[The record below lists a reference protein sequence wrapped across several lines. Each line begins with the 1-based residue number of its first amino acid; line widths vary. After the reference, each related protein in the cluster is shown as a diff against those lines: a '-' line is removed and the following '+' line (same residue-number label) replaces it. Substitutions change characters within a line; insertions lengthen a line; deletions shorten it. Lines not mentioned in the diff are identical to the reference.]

1 MAEAQ
6 NYDDQV
12 ESEYIEETGD
22 LINDLDVVIQQFA
35 TGQDEGRRRFDILL
49 GKLGSLCVTGRHT
62 RHALLNVTMHRL
74 QNYMDGL
81 TRPTEAQVQDVLT
94 FSDTIRAILEGAI
107 EHEGWDFS
115 EFVRSLPVLRPL
127 EIEDLEHLDI
137 EIMLVE
143 GRRSTARLFE
153 RELQACGY
161 RVSSVR
167 NPLEAL
173 ALAVKMRPDLVL
185 ASAELDHLSGIDLA
199 CALSAMPATRDI
211 PFALLTSYK
220 AGDSRLKDL
229 PDGAGI
235 LNKGSG
241 FSDDLA
247 DILTKF
253 GIA

>member
-1 MAEAQ
+1 MSDS
-6 NYDDQV
+6 NSYDDQV
-12 ESEYIEETGD
+12 ESEYLEETAD
-22 LINDLDVVIQQFA
+22 LINDLDVVVQQFA
-35 TGQDEGRRRFDILL
+35 TGQEEGRRRFDILL

-81 TRPTEAQVQDVLT
+81 TRPTDAQVQDVLT

-127 EIEDLEHLDI
+127 EIEDLEHLDV

-143 GRRSTARLFE
+143 GRRSAARLFE
-153 RELQACGY
+153 RELRACGY
-161 RVSSVR
+161 RVASVR

-173 ALAVKMRPDLVL
+173 ALAVKTKPDMVL
-185 ASAELDHLSGIDLA
+185 ASAELDDISGIDLA
-199 CALSAMPATRDI
+199 CALSAMPATRAI
-211 PFALLTSYK
+211 PFALLTSYRQ
-220 AGDSRLKDL
+220 GDPRLKDL
-229 PDGAGI
+229 PEKAGI
-235 LNKGSG
+235 LNKGAG

-247 DILTKF
+247 DVLTKF

>member
-1 MAEAQ
+1 MSDAAS
-6 NYDDQV
+6 YDEQV
-12 ESEYIEETGD
+12 ESEYLEETSD
-22 LINDLDVVIQQFA
+22 LLSELDVVIQQFA
-35 TGQDEGRRRFDILL
+35 SGQEEGRRRFDILL

-62 RHALLNVTMHRL
+62 RYALLNVTMHRL

-81 TRPTEAQVQDVLT
+81 SRPTEEQVQDVLT
-94 FSDTIRAILEGAI
+94 FSDTMQAILDGQI
-107 EHEGWDFS
+107 EHDGWDFS

-127 EIEDLEHLDI
+127 DVEDLEHLDV

-153 RELQACGY
+153 RELRACGY
-161 RVSSVR
+161 RVASVR

-173 ALAVKMRPDLVL
+173 ALAVKTKPDMVL
-185 ASAELDHLSGIDLA
+185 AAAELDDISGIDLA
-199 CALSAMPATRDI
+199 CALSAMPATKDI

-220 AGDSRLKDL
+220 QGDARLKDL
-229 PDGAGI
+229 PEQAAL
-235 LNKGSG
+235 LNKGAG

-247 DILTKF
+247 DILSKF